1 MKRDLELWRAIL
13 LKVEELPIGQAL
25 SSPLEIRNYEEKE
38 IAEHVRLLQEKH
50 YIEAKINMELL
61 TYDTV
66 GAPQIERYEIYRL
79 LNDGHDFVANAKNHA
94 IWKKT
99 VDFLA
104 QKGGGGS
111 LTILQGVLTRVA
123 SEYFLGNF

>member
-1 MKRDLELWRAIL
+1 MKRDLELWREIL

-25 SSPLEIRNYEEKE
+25 SSPLKVRDYKEKE

-66 GAPQIERYEIYRL
+66 YAPQIE
-79 LNDGHDFVANAKNHA
+79 G
-94 IWKKT
+94 
-99 VDFLA
+99 
-104 QKGGGGS
+104 
-111 LTILQGVLTRVA
+111 
-123 SEYFLGNF
+123 